1 MKYEALG
8 NSFFSWNRSRFVKEM
23 KANSVAIFNS
33 NDLMP
38 TNADA
43 TFPFKQNNDLFYL
56 SGVDQEET
64 SLILFPDHDEEKFRE
79 ILFIKSVDEN
89 TVTWEGNKLSK
100 IQATELS
107 GIKSVYW
114 HDEFEK
120 TLGNLL
126 KQAEIIYLNSN
137 EHQKAENSVV
147 RRDQRFIKWCKDHFP
162 LHKFE
167 RSTAILHQLRSVK
180 SQVEINTIRKAC
192 DITKKGFIRA
202 LKAIKP
208 GMMEYEIEAEF
219 IYEFIRNGSRG
230 FAYEPIVASGKNSCI
245 LHYTL
250 NDKPCYNGDLIL
262 LDIGAEYGNYN
273 ADMTRC
279 IPVNGKFTE
288 RQKSVYEAVLGVMK
302 EAKSMLTAG
311 LLLKDYNKEVGKII
325 ESELLGL
332 GLLNKSDIDNQNEEH
347 PAYKKYFMHN
357 ISHHLGLDVHDVS
370 PPNQPL
376 EPGMVLTVEPGIY
389 IREENLGIRLENDVL
404 ITDNKV
410 EDLME
415 DIPIEIEEIETIM
428 NEQHV

>member
-1 MKYEALG
+1 MKYEALENG
-8 NSFFSWNRSRFVKEM
+8 FFGGNRSRFAQKM
-23 KANSVAIFNS
+23 KANSVAIFIS

-56 SGVDQEET
+56 SGIDQDET
-64 SLILFPDHDEEKFRE
+64 CLILFPDHNEGKFRE
-79 ILFIKSVDEN
+79 VLFIRSTDDN

-100 IQATELS
+100 DQAIELS
-107 GIKSVYW
+107 GIKSVFW

-120 TLGNLL
+120 TLGILL

-137 EHQKAENSVV
+137 EQKRAENKVI
-147 RRDQRFIKWCKDHFP
+147 RREQRFIKWCKDHYP
-162 LHKFE
+162 LHKLE
-167 RSTAILHQLRSVK
+167 RSAPILHQLRSVK
-180 SQVEINTIRKAC
+180 SLSEINAIRKAC
-192 DITKKGFIRA
+192 EITRKGFVRA

-208 GMMEYEIEAEF
+208 GVMEYEIEAEF
-219 IYEFIRNGSRG
+219 IYEFIRNGSNG

-245 LHYTL
+245 LHYIL
-250 NDKPCYNGDLIL
+250 KDKQCYNGDLIL
-262 LDIGAEYGNYN
+262 LDVGAEYGNYN

-279 IPVNGKFTE
+279 VPVNGKFTE
-288 RQKSVYEAVLGVMK
+288 RQKSVYEAVLRIMK
-302 EAKSMLTAG
+302 EAKNMLTPG

-325 ESELLGL
+325 ESELFGL
-332 GLLNKSDIDNQNEEH
+332 GLLDKSDIDKQSEEH
-347 PAYKKYFMHN
+347 PAYRKYFMHN

-376 EPGMVLTVEPGIY
+376 ESGMVLTVEPGIY

-404 ITDNKV
+404 ITEHKV

-415 DIPIEIEEIETIM
+415 NIPIEFEEIESIM
-428 NEQHV
+428 NE

>member
-1 MKYEALG
+1 
-8 NSFFSWNRSRFVKEM
+8 
-23 KANSVAIFNS
+23 
-33 NDLMP
+33 
-38 TNADA
+38 
-43 TFPFKQNNDLFYL
+43 
-56 SGVDQEET
+56 
-64 SLILFPDHDEEKFRE
+64 
-79 ILFIKSVDEN
+79 
-89 TVTWEGNKLSK
+89 
-100 IQATELS
+100 
-107 GIKSVYW
+107 
-114 HDEFEK
+114 
-120 TLGNLL
+120 
-126 KQAEIIYLNSN
+126 
-137 EHQKAENSVV
+137 
-147 RRDQRFIKWCKDHFP
+147 
-162 LHKFE
+162 
-167 RSTAILHQLRSVK
+167 
-180 SQVEINTIRKAC
+180 
-192 DITKKGFIRA
+192 
-202 LKAIKP
+202 
-208 GMMEYEIEAEF
+208 MEYEIEAEF

-245 LHYTL
+245 LHYVL

-279 IPVNGKFTE
+279 VPVNGKFTE
-288 RQKSVYEAVLGVMK
+288 RQKSVYKAVLGVMK
-302 EAKSMLTAG
+302 EAKGMLTPG

-332 GLLNKSDIDNQNEEH
+332 GLLNKSDIDNQNQEQ

-370 PPNQPL
+370 PSSQPL

>member
-1 MKYEALG
+1 MKYEALE
-8 NSFFSWNRSRFVKEM
+8 NSFFSGNRSSFVQEM
-23 KANSVAIFNS
+23 KANSAAIFNS

-43 TFPFKQNNDLFYL
+43 SFPFKQNNDLFYL
-56 SGVDQEET
+56 SGIDQEET
-64 SLILFPDHDEEKFRE
+64 SLILFPDHNEEKFHE
-79 ILFIKSVDEN
+79 ILFIRPTDDI
-89 TVTWEGNKLSK
+89 TITWEGNKLSK
-100 IQATELS
+100 DQAKELS
-107 GIKSVYW
+107 GIKSVFW
-114 HDEFEK
+114 QDEFEK
-120 TLGNLL
+120 TLDILL
-126 KQAEIIYLNSN
+126 KQAEFIYLNSN
-137 EHQKAENSVV
+137 EQKRAQNNVTGG
-147 RRDQRFIKWCKDHFP
+147 DQRFLRWCKDHYP
-162 LHKFE
+162 LHKLE
-167 RSTAILHQLRSVK
+167 RSAPILHQLRSVK
-180 SQVEINTIRKAC
+180 SQTEINTIRKAC
-192 DITKKGFIRA
+192 EITRKGFVRA
-202 LKAIKP
+202 LKAIRP

-245 LHYTL
+245 LHYVL
-250 NDKPCYNGDLIL
+250 NNKQCYNGDLIL

-273 ADMTRC
+273 ADMTRSV
-279 IPVNGKFTE
+279 PVNGKFTE
-288 RQKSVYEAVLGVMK
+288 RQKSVYEAVLRIMQ
-302 EAKSMLTAG
+302 EAKNMLTPG

-332 GLLNKSDIDNQNEEH
+332 GLLNKSDIDNQNQEH
-347 PAYKKYFMHN
+347 PAYRKYFMHN

-428 NEQHV
+428 NERHV